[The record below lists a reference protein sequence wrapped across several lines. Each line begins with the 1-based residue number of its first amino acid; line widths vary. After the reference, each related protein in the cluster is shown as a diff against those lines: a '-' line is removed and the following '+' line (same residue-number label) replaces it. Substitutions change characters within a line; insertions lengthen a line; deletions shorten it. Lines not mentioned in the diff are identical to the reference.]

1 MTNVALSLGS
11 IADALQLEIAEPLKT
26 VLIKSVQT
34 DSRKVQAGD
43 LYIAIKGE
51 KFDGADFIDSALQ
64 AGAAA
69 AITQESSSSPNVL
82 QVADSVV
89 ALGQVANLYRQKLT
103 ARIVGITGSSGKTST
118 KDLLAQVLS
127 QAGSVVAP
135 SGSFNNE
142 IGLPTTILS
151 APLDTDFLVLEMGMR
166 GLGQITYLGEI
177 AEHEIGILLN
187 VGTAHIELLGSRDA
201 IAQAKSEIVTSLSE
215 DGTAIL
221 LADDPLVLKAKELT
235 KAKVLTF
242 GEAPSA
248 DVRILDIS
256 LNNQAHPEFE
266 MIYGKQSARVQL
278 QLSGEHQALNAA
290 AVTCAALTL
299 GMSFDQIVKA
309 LETATA
315 DSAMRMQVINLP
327 NGITVIND
335 AYNANPESMRAGLK
349 ALKAMA
355 KGRRTWAVL
364 GEMRELGEY
373 SVESHDEIG
382 RLCVRLDINRMI
394 GVGEAGKIIQIGAAQ
409 EGSWGNEAE
418 WAEDIDA
425 TVLKLKNELLPGDIV
440 YVKASRAIGLERVA
454 EAIISHF
461 SGENSAP

>member
-1 MTNVALSLGS
+1 MANVALSLGD
-11 IADALQLEIAEPLKT
+11 IADALHLQVAEPLKT
-26 VLIKSVQT
+26 VVIQSVQT
-34 DSRKVQAGD
+34 DSRKVLSGD

-51 KFDGADFIDSALQ
+51 KFDGADFIESALQ

-69 AITQESSSSPNVL
+69 VITQASSSSPNVL
-82 QVADSVV
+82 QVADSVE
-89 ALGQVANLYRQKLT
+89 ALGRVANLYRKKLK
-103 ARIVGITGSSGKTST
+103 ARIIGITGSSGKTST

-127 QAGSVVAP
+127 HSGSVVAAA
-135 SGSFNNE
+135 GSFNNE

-166 GLGQITYLGEI
+166 GLGQITYLSEI
-177 AEHEIGILLN
+177 AEPEIGILLN
-187 VGTAHIELLGSRDA
+187 VGTAHIELLGSRAA
-201 IAQAKSEIVTSLSE
+201 IAQAKSEIVSSLPE
-215 DGTAIL
+215 NGTAVL
-221 LADDPLVLKAKELT
+221 LADDPLVLQAKDLT
-235 KAKVLTF
+235 RAKVLTF

-248 DVRILDIS
+248 DVRISDIS

-266 MIYGKQSARVQL
+266 MIFGKQSSRVQL

-290 AVTCAALTL
+290 AVTCVALTL
-299 GMSFDQIVKA
+299 GMSFKQIVKA
-309 LETATA
+309 LENATA

-418 WAEDIDA
+418 WAEDIEA

-461 SGENSAP
+461 SGENSAL

>member
-1 MTNVALSLGS
+1 
-11 IADALQLEIAEPLKT
+11 
-26 VLIKSVQT
+26 
-34 DSRKVQAGD
+34 
-43 LYIAIKGE
+43 
-51 KFDGADFIDSALQ
+51 
-64 AGAAA
+64 
-69 AITQESSSSPNVL
+69 
-82 QVADSVV
+82 
-89 ALGQVANLYRQKLT
+89 
-103 ARIVGITGSSGKTST
+103 
-118 KDLLAQVLS
+118 
-127 QAGSVVAP
+127 
-135 SGSFNNE
+135 
-142 IGLPTTILS
+142 
-151 APLDTDFLVLEMGMR
+151 MGMR

-201 IAQAKSEIVTSLSE
+201 IAQAKSEIVSSLPE
-215 DGTAIL
+215 NGTAIL
-221 LADDPLVLKAKELT
+221 LADDPLVLQARDLT

-290 AVTCAALTL
+290 AVTCVALTL
-299 GMSFDQIVKA
+299 GMSFDEIVKA

-418 WAEDIDA
+418 WAEDIEA